1 MLTLAVSCA
10 ATGFSLAPTSQ
21 HPIAQRT
28 PRAPIRLRGG
38 AASASLANY
47 AAEAAGLFGN
57 MGGASAFLAGGLVP
71 LSTFAAPKPGKDDTP
86 LQRKLARL
94 HAIVSSTS
102 LVSLMISVMYA
113 TITSNKLREAA
124 VASTTSLKALLV
136 EGDYALPWIG
146 CNAHFILGLNG
157 LATTIGI
164 NVWLSYGGAVG
175 KAVSCVVT
183 SALIMMLS
191 IVNDAIAV
199 KGPSGVSVGGSVLSL
214 LAKYVSLLV
223 GSVVSGRRVMVLISL
238 GFLIA
243 GGVFA
248 AKCALTDEE

>member
-1 MLTLAVSCA
+1 MLALSCTA
-10 ATGFSLAPTSQ
+10 FVLTPQQPL
-21 HPIAQRT
+21 AQRT
-28 PRAPIRLRGG
+28 PIRLRGG

-71 LSTFAAPKPGKDDTP
+71 LSTFAAPMPGKDDTP
-86 LQRKLARL
+86 LQKKLKRM
-94 HAIVSSTS
+94 HALTATCS

-124 VASTTSLKALLV
+124 VASTMSLKALLV
-136 EGDYALPWIG
+136 EGEYALPWIG

-157 LATTIGI
+157 FAATVGL
-164 NVWLSYGGAVG
+164 NVWLNYGGAVG
-175 KAVSCVVT
+175 KAVSCLVV
-183 SALIMMLS
+183 SALMMMLS

-199 KGPSGVSVGGSVLSL
+199 KGPTGISVGGSVLSL
-214 LAKYVSLLV
+214 LAKYVTLLV
-223 GSVVSGRRVMVLISL
+223 GSVISGRRVMVLVSL

-243 GGVFA
+243 GGVFGA
-248 AKCALTDEE
+248 RCALTDEE

>member
-1 MLTLAVSCA
+1 MFAALTIA
-10 ATGFSLAPTSQ
+10 ATGFALAPQ
-21 HPIAQRT
+21 QPVV

-57 MGGASAFLAGGLVP
+57 MGGISAFIAGGLVP
-71 LSTFAAPKPGKDDTP
+71 LSTFAAPQPSKDDAP
-86 LQRKLARL
+86 LQKRLKRL
-94 HAIVSSTS
+94 HAITSSCS
-102 LVSLMISVMYA
+102 LVSLMIAVMYA

-136 EGDYALPWIG
+136 EGEYALPWIG

-157 LATTIGI
+157 FATTVGL
-164 NVWLSYGGAVG
+164 NVWLNFGGAVG
-175 KAVSCVVT
+175 KAVSCLVT

-199 KGPSGVSVGGSVLSL
+199 KSPTGVSVGGSVMSL
-214 LAKYVSLLV
+214 LAKYASLLV
-223 GSVVSGRRVMVLISL
+223 GSVVSGRRVMVLVSL

-243 GGVFA
+243 GAVFA
-248 AKCALTDEE
+248 AKCVLTDEE